1 MIRRCYGHI
10 TVLQTFLGFGVTP
23 PLGFRRGQSSPDGVV
38 MRALFIVLRIAG
50 VVAGIAAMVA
60 QLTRTYQNWTELGIQ
75 NRSGVFINFFSF
87 FTIDSNVGAVVVF
100 AIGAVCLIRNE
111 GDPRGFA
118 LLRASITSYMV
129 VTFVVYNLLLRGIE
143 LPQGTTVPWSNE
155 ILHVVA
161 PLLIIIDWFFAPGR
175 RRLEWKDL
183 RVIIAFPIIWVI
195 YTLIRGP
202 FAYNETAHKPTWY
215 PYPFL
220 DPSLSAEG
228 YFSVAFYVLLIA
240 GVVIGVGAGVI
251 RVSRMRERWPLPAV
265 TA

>member
-1 MIRRCYGHI
+1 
-10 TVLQTFLGFGVTP
+10 
-23 PLGFRRGQSSPDGVV
+23 
-38 MRALFIVLRIAG
+38 MRAVFIVVRIVG
-50 VVAGIAAMVA
+50 VLLGIAAMVA
-60 QLTRTYQNWTELGIQ
+60 QLIRTYENWTDLGIQ

-111 GDPRGFA
+111 GDPRWFA
-118 LLRASITSYMV
+118 LLRASITTYMA

-161 PLLIIIDWFFAPGR
+161 PLLIVLDWFFAPGR
-175 RRLEWKDL
+175 RRLDWKDL
-183 RVIIAFPIIWVI
+183 RVIIAFPIVWVI

-202 FAYNETAHKPTWY
+202 LAYDEIGHKPTWY

-220 DPSLSAEG
+220 NPALSPEG
-228 YFSVAFYVLLIA
+228 YWSVLFYVILIA
-240 GVVIGVGAGVI
+240 GVVIGTGAGVI
-251 RVSRMRERWPLPAV
+251 RVSRARERWPLPAV
-265 TA
+265 SV